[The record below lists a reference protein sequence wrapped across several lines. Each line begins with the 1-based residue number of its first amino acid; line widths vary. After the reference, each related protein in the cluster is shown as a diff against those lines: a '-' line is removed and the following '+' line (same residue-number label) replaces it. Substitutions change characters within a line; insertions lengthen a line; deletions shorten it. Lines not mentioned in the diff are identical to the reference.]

1 MISGCEVVGIAEV
14 DNNVDRN
21 NVMKGFLN
29 NKKDL
34 EFIVKMYRKPVKFSK
49 NRSLMRRDMKSEK
62 EPR

>member
-34 EFIVKMYRKPVKFSK
+34 DFIVKMYRKPVKFSK
-49 NRSLMRRDMKSEK
+49 NRSLMRRDM
-62 EPR
+62 